1 MRGSIRK
8 PSSSEK
14 RRRIRL
20 MGALIPYQ
28 RRAWNRCLPQ
38 VWQQYSCLCLQNRAV
53 KKYEGET
60 KGQLAPAFF
69 LMSVGLFGAQTSIG
83 PDFEFGESVFSNLI
97 ATAKESAQNGACE
110 SDGDAQDAGVFQRE
124 DGCVLNGVVD
134 SGSRSVDAHDA
145 GAKDDQHQRGNE

>member
-20 MGALIPYQ
+20 MATRIPYQ
-28 RRAWNRCLPQ
+28 RRAGNRCLPQ
-38 VWQQYSCLCLQNRAV
+38 VWQQYSCLFLQNRAV
-53 KKYEGET
+53 KKNMRA
-60 KGQLAPAFF
+60 KQGQLAPAFF
-69 LMSVGLFGAQTSIG
+69 LMSVGLLGAQTSVG
-83 PDFEFGESVFSNLI
+83 PDFEFGEFVFGNLI

-124 DGCVLNGVVD
+124 D
-134 SGSRSVDAHDA
+134 
-145 GAKDDQHQRGNE
+145 